1 MDAPLKQAAN
11 AAALM
16 RGYQVPVTTT
26 ETFKGPKAGLYSM
39 SPLQSILGIGSLL
52 GSAGQGSLL
61 GQLGSGIAKAFTGGG
76 GGGGGYYGTE
86 GASNDVAYGGASP
99 AEQDA
104 INNALNQLNN
114 SSSITLP
121 TDSDYAW
128 EF

>member
-1 MDAPLKQAAN
+1 
-11 AAALM
+11 
-16 RGYQVPVTTT
+16 
-26 ETFKGPKAGLYSM
+26 M

-76 GGGGGYYGTE
+76 GGGGGGGAGSG
-86 GASNDVAYGGASP
+86 GASVDPAYGGASS

-114 SSSITLP
+114 SSNITVP
-121 TDSDYAW
+121 IDTDTFW
-128 EF
+128 EFSDG